1 MWSTG
6 RRLLDRSLLQG
17 RCDRRNRRL
26 RRWGLRR
33 NEPDDQ
39 SGRLDASISPGEA
52 EARKPQPLAIE
63 SQAQKQR
70 MNHQREEQRKR

>member
-6 RRLLDRSLLQG
+6 RRLLDPSLLQG

-26 RRWGLRR
+26 RMWGLRR
-33 NEPDDQ
+33 NEPDNQ

-52 EARKPQPLAIE
+52 EARKPKPLAIE

-70 MNHQREEQRKR
+70 MNDQREQ